1 MSLCRFALGKAL
13 QGQKKHVEAVKEF
26 SEVINKELKDA
37 HAYFRRA
44 WSHKAIRLYHEAASD
59 FETAKALKPNDPNF
73 SIIYKK
79 VQNVEYV
86 ALDSEPDLMEKFPTL
101 LEKI

>member
-37 HAYFRRA
+37 HATLEGHGR
-44 WSHKAIRLYHEAASD
+44 IRQLDY
-59 FETAKALKPNDPNF
+59 TMKLLVILKLR
-73 SIIYKK
+73 KH
-79 VQNVEYV
+79 
-86 ALDSEPDLMEKFPTL
+86 
-101 LEKI
+101 